1 MIDCLVKLKI
11 NAIESM
17 LTLKC
22 LGDLISIVQK
32 LISERVSI
40 IGNLPRGK
48 IISRIL
54 EYIEMICDFS
64 LQKEIARGE
73 SFEQI
78 LRRIDNAKLKK
89 TRQKMLMSG
98 NKADTKKNEEQDNDV
113 DSDDKKLH
121 QNMLKQF
128 KDQAE
133 VVNDLFKFLNLVAH
147 KDLAT
152 LEQVIQQHSSLEKI
166 LRKGIL

>member
-1 MIDCLVKLKI
+1 
-11 NAIESM
+11 
-17 LTLKC
+17 
-22 LGDLISIVQK
+22 
-32 LISERVSI
+32 
-40 IGNLPRGK
+40 
-48 IISRIL
+48 
-54 EYIEMICDFS
+54 MICDFS

-78 LRRIDNAKLKK
+78 LKRIDNAKLKK